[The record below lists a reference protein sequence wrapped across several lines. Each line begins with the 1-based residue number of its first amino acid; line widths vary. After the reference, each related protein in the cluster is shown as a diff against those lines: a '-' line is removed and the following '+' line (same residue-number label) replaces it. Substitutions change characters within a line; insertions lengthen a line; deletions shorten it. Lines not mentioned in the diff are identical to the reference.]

1 MIILLEIK
9 DKSKSDPK
17 HMEDGWNKEFS
28 SKNAAT

>member
-1 MIILLEIK
+1 LLETK
-9 DKSKSDPK
+9 DKRRNDPK

>member
-1 MIILLEIK
+1 LLEAK

-17 HMEDGWNKEFS
+17 HMKDGWNKEFS